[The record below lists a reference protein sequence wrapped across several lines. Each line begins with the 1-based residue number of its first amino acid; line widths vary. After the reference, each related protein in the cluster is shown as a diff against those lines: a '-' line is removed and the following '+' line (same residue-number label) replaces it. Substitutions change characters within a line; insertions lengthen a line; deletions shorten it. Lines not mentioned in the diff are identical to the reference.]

1 MTTNSQ
7 SMPASGRRY
16 ANYVLFVLV
25 LVYVFNFVDRQVL
38 SILAE
43 DIKADLG
50 ISDSQMGFLYG
61 TVFAV
66 FYSVFGI
73 PLARLAD
80 VWTRRTLIS
89 LGLAFWSLMTVLSG
103 TARSFVPLALYR

>member
-1 MTTNSQ
+1 MKSTES
-7 SMPASGRRY
+7 SVPSRRY

-50 ISDSQMGFLYG
+50 HNINLKYFEIQSK
-61 TVFAV
+61 
-66 FYSVFGI
+66 
-73 PLARLAD
+73 
-80 VWTRRTLIS
+80 
-89 LGLAFWSLMTVLSG
+89 
-103 TARSFVPLALYR
+103 

>member
-1 MTTNSQ
+1 MST
-7 SMPASGRRY
+7 PASDTKNSRY
-16 ANYVLFVLV
+16 ANYVLLVLV
-25 LVYVFNFVDRQVL
+25 LVYVFNFVDRNVL

-73 PLARLAD
+73 PLALS
-80 VWTRRTLIS
+80 LIHI
-89 LGLAFWSLMTVLSG
+89 
-103 TARSFVPLALYR
+103 